1 MYKKS
6 SLQTAIKISLIVWF
20 VIAMY
25 SQYNSGLADNG
36 DFERSMGWISPG
48 PIGIE
53 PNLPAAGTETSS
65 KRFLNYWIPSW
76 KMEWNI
82 SASACPA
89 TSAIL
94 LWIPGAV
101 LNYFLYSPK
110 ILYLPLLSLFPKL
123 LLLGILLLLFKW
135 VGLQPRY
142 RLFFLIGLGV
152 PVTLMF
158 TSADYLVY
166 FNSFYQETAS
176 FVFLFLFL
184 ASILILKRRPFLVY
198 LGLNL
203 AMLIFLTTSKASNVY
218 WPLIALPLVFTLWP
232 MSRQIRLRAKLIV
245 GFVLILTL
253 TFASQFITGR
263 SSIRN
268 LPYQSLFFGVLTFSD
283 NPSEHLH
290 RLGFDGAMQCI
301 NTTSF
306 STTGSVYFAKYQG
319 QMTYQNTLNVIYKEP
334 AVFFKII
341 KYALDN
347 MQKVNLDYLGR
358 YAFDDPRNAE
368 LRSPISFLNLWG
380 MLKTRR
386 FPIGYTLAFALMVFI
401 CWFIA
406 GLRQTGIYRDLSIIG
421 LLSTIACTADIMVA
435 VLGDGKQELIKHL
448 FFSNV
453 LFDVAAI
460 VFMNSVFVFCLEF
473 AGRKLSKSNSRISGA
488 A

>member
-1 MYKKS
+1 
-6 SLQTAIKISLIVWF
+6 
-20 VIAMY
+20 
-25 SQYNSGLADNG
+25 
-36 DFERSMGWISPG
+36 
-48 PIGIE
+48 
-53 PNLPAAGTETSS
+53 
-65 KRFLNYWIPSW
+65 
-76 KMEWNI
+76 
-82 SASACPA
+82 
-89 TSAIL
+89 
-94 LWIPGAV
+94 
-101 LNYFLYSPK
+101 
-110 ILYLPLLSLFPKL
+110 
-123 LLLGILLLLFKW
+123 
-135 VGLQPRY
+135 
-142 RLFFLIGLGV
+142 
-152 PVTLMF
+152 
-158 TSADYLVY
+158 
-166 FNSFYQETAS
+166 
-176 FVFLFLFL
+176 
-184 ASILILKRRPFLVY
+184 
-198 LGLNL
+198 
-203 AMLIFLTTSKASNVY
+203 VY

-290 RLGFDGAMQCI
+290 HLGLDGAMQCI

-306 STTGSVYFAKYQG
+306 STIGSTYFAKYQG

-368 LRSPISFLNLWG
+368 LRSPISFLNVWG
-380 MLKTRR
+380 MLKTRL
-386 FPIGYTLAFALMVFI
+386 FPIGYTLAFVLMFFT

-406 GLRQTGIYRDLSIIG
+406 GLKQTGIYRDLSIIG

-473 AGRKLSKSNSRISGA
+473 AGRKLSKSNSRISDA